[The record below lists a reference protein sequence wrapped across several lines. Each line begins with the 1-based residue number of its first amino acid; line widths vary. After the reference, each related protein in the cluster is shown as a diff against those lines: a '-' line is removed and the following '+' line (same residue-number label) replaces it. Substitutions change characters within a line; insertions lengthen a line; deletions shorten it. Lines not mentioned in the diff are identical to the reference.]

1 MQEGRQLN
9 NQKRISDFGI
19 EIGKLPKGKLNKI
32 TDVSGVSVGHF
43 TIDTEDHKTGVTV
56 IIPSPNNIFENKLVA
71 ASHVLN
77 GYGKTVGLLQ
87 IDELGTL
94 ESPIFL
100 TNTLNV
106 GIVQDAAIEHMIQ
119 QCSLD
124 GITLESINTVVG
136 ECNDSYLNKI
146 QDRVVQKQHVM
157 AAIDN
162 SSQNFEEGSVGA
174 GRGVSCYQ
182 LKGGIGS
189 SSRVVK
195 FDSREYHIGV
205 LVQSNHG
212 LLKDLIINGKEIG
225 KEIDKIHK
233 AERVEEKGSIIIVLA
248 TDLPLESRQLKRI
261 CKRVC
266 VGLSRSGSFIGN
278 GSGEVVIGFSTGN
291 SIAMNSDQ
299 DFHNV
304 TIINENKINVLF
316 RAAAEATEEAVLNSM
331 VTSEK
336 TVGYKGNVRESLATY
351 IKDVMG
357 LCDR

>member
-1 MQEGRQLN
+1 MQEEKQLN
-9 NQKRISDFGI
+9 NKKRINDYGI

-32 TDVSGVSVGHF
+32 TDVSGVSVGHC

-56 IIPSPNNIFENKLVA
+56 VIPSPNNIFANKLIA
-71 ASHVLN
+71 ATHVLN

-124 GITLESINTVVG
+124 GIYLESINTVVG

-146 QDRVVQKQHVM
+146 QDRAVQKQHVM

-162 SSQNFEEGSVGA
+162 SRRDFEEGSVGA

-189 SSRVVK
+189 ASRIVT
-195 FDSREYHIGV
+195 FDSREYHVGV

-212 LLKDLIINGKEIG
+212 ALKDLIINGKEIG
-225 KEIDKIHK
+225 KEIDKIQK
-233 AERVEEKGSIIIVLA
+233 AERAEEKGSIIVVLA

-266 VGLSRSGSFIGN
+266 VGLSRSGSYIGN
-278 GSGEVVIGFSTGN
+278 GSGEIVIGFSTGN
-291 SIAMNSDQ
+291 SVSMDSSQ
-299 DFHNV
+299 DFHNL

-336 TVGYKGNVRESLATY
+336 TIGYKGNSRESLSTY
-351 IKDVMG
+351 LEELMKTYDI
-357 LCDR
+357 